1 MLSGSAAINCFTP
14 FSTKTSTK
22 PFSINLYKVSYIL
35 PLATDQNVAG
45 KDKDIKARFE
55 VEVKKTERPITL
67 EEVYEQ
73 YGGTKEQLRN
83 DFKKDKFADVV
94 RPHYNEMLV
103 EFKREL
109 REWCKHKS
117 VTREAVRKFSPQ
129 FNRLIGILDIIASF
143 DKNKDNFN
151 EIYEILAEKAREK
164 Y

>member
-1 MLSGSAAINCFTP
+1 
-14 FSTKTSTK
+14 
-22 PFSINLYKVSYIL
+22 
-35 PLATDQNVAG
+35 
-45 KDKDIKARFE
+45 
-55 VEVKKTERPITL
+55 
-67 EEVYEQ
+67 
-73 YGGTKEQLRN
+73 
-83 DFKKDKFADVV
+83 
-94 RPHYNEMLV
+94 MLV